1 VNIQDI
7 LTTSPTFQRPIS
19 WLKASAPKGGV
30 FDGSKTIQGSNNADT
45 LNTNTTKT
53 TLHGLDGN
61 DTLTG
66 GATDDILIGGEGDDT
81 LTGAGGR
88 DIFDYG
94 FKNAG
99 LRQLL

>member
-1 VNIQDI
+1 
-7 LTTSPTFQRPIS
+7 LYR
-19 WLKASAPKGGV
+19 LA
-30 FDGSKTIQGSNNADT
+30 TI
-45 LNTNTTKT
+45 K
-53 TLHGLDGN
+53 HGLGGN

-66 GATDDILIGGEGDDT
+66 GATDDILIGGAGDDT

-99 LRQLL
+99 NDIVNDFTALLLPCIVLLPSKTPPLIVQP